1 MSALGFQEIL
11 IIFFLVLII
20 IGICLIPFIFFL
32 IELQNTLK
40 VVKNENRKMKPGQVW
55 LLLIPL
61 FSIYWYF
68 EVVGKIA
75 DSLQAEFKER
85 NIQVGEEKPGYSFGR
100 VICILGVVSFLIF
113 IIPRLLLLATG
124 PSNLGNIQL
133 SALILFFNF
142 IIGIANLV
150 FFIMYWVKINGYR
163 NKLIE
168 AKRAA

>member
-1 MSALGFQEIL
+1 MPAIGFQEIL
-11 IIFFLVLII
+11 IIFFLALII

-85 NIQVGEEKPGYSFGR
+85 NIQVGEEKPGYSFGS

-133 SALILFFNF
+133 SALISTSCIENGSFVPISSRRAFKYEFQAFGSFL
-142 IIGIANLV
+142 NL
-150 FFIMYWVKINGYR
+150 I
-163 NKLIE
+163 
-168 AKRAA
+168 